1 MVSATEK
8 IWKAVANLDR
18 GDTHTAA
25 LCLAI
30 INMMVR
36 QGVVTREN
44 ANRQIEKSI
53 LKVVSVHK
61 QIANA
66 MQDLNTGPSGRS
78 GVKTIQ

>member
-8 IWKAVANLDR
+8 IWKAVANLDQ
-18 GDTHTAA
+18 GDSHTAA

-36 QGVVTREN
+36 QGLVTKED
-44 ANRQIEKSI
+44 ANRQIEESI

-66 MQDLNTGPSGRS
+66 MQDLSTGLNARS
-78 GVKTIQ
+78 DVKTIQ

>member
-1 MVSATEK
+1 MVPATEK

-44 ANRQIEKSI
+44 ANRQIEESI

-66 MQDLNTGPSGRS
+66 MQELNTGLNARS
-78 GVKTIQ
+78 DVKTIH

>member
-1 MVSATEK
+1 
-8 IWKAVANLDR
+8 
-18 GDTHTAA
+18 
-25 LCLAI
+25 
-30 INMMVR
+30 MVR
-36 QGVVTREN
+36 QGVVTRED

>member
-1 MVSATEK
+1 MAAATKK
-8 IWKAVANLDR
+8 IWEAVANLDR

-36 QGVVTREN
+36 QGVVTRED

-53 LKVVSVHK
+53 LKVVSVYK

-66 MQDLNTGPSGRS
+66 MQDLNTGLSAGS
-78 GVKTIQ
+78 EAKTLQ